1 MSSEGI
7 ASLFIS
13 LANDKDEPLLDQTV
27 AIEIQRELQG
37 LPIRA
42 KPRLVMMDAEYWERF
57 TWEIMT
63 EERYINTEIKRVWS
77 DRVVEYRSLG
87 RTGSDIKSIW
97 CPDMGIC
104 FFRNPYIQKIR
115 VTYTRR

>member
-1 MSSEGI
+1 
-7 ASLFIS
+7 
-13 LANDKDEPLLDQTV
+13 
-27 AIEIQRELQG
+27 
-37 LPIRA
+37 
-42 KPRLVMMDAEYWERF
+42 MMDAEYWERF

-115 VTYTRR
+115 VTYTGR